1 MFGPKAYIHLNRLRE
16 NYRMVKKK
24 VGGKE
29 IMAVVKANAYG
40 HGALPVAKTLQQEG
54 VKHFAVFTFNEAV
67 ELREGGLQGE
77 ILIFSRLSTD
87 MLEDALAYD
96 ITLNLSW
103 PDDLDLVQHFHR
115 LHGRSPKVHLK
126 VDTGMTRLGV
136 PLESTEKLLKRLA
149 ADPEIR
155 CEGLYSHF
163 ATADEGDLRYAEFQL
178 QQFKNVL
185 ALARKLGYRFKYRHF
200 SNSGSV
206 LNLPQSYLDIV
217 RCGILLY
224 GAFPSSEVPQDI
236 PIKPVMEWRGPI
248 VTVRKVPKG
257 TKVSYGGVWTASHN
271 TQIGV
276 IQTGFADG
284 FPRPWY
290 VMGSVGYGTERFPIA
305 GRVCMDQF
313 MVDFHDTPVK
323 VGEEVLIFGENRQ
336 NSLRV
341 EEICAAIE
349 TTPYVLL
356 TAVGGRTER
365 IYLNGDEH
373 NR

>member
-1 MFGPKAYIHLNRLRE
+1 MLGPKAYIHLDRLRD
-16 NYRMVKKK
+16 NYRAVKER

-40 HGALPVAKTLQQEG
+40 HGALPVAKTLQREG
-54 VKHFAVFTFNEAV
+54 VKYFAVFTFNEAV
-67 ELREGGLQGE
+67 ELREGGIQGE
-77 ILIFSRLSTD
+77 ILIFSRMSADILS
-87 MLEDALAYD
+87 EAVARN

-103 PDDLDLVQHFHR
+103 PDDLSLLQQFHKQH
-115 LHGRSPKVHLK
+115 GKSPKVHLK

-136 PLESTEKLLKRLA
+136 PLEATENLLKQLA
-149 ADPEIR
+149 TAPEIR

-185 ALARKLGYRFKYRHF
+185 TVARELGYRFKYRHF
-200 SNSGSV
+200 SNSGSI
-206 LNLPQSYLDIV
+206 LNLPQSYYDIV

-236 PIKPVMEWRGPI
+236 SIKPVMEWCGPI
-248 VTVRKVPKG
+248 VTVRHVPQG
-257 TKVSYGGVWTASHN
+257 TKVSYGGVWTAPN
-271 TQIGV
+271 DTQIGV

-290 VMGSVGYGTERFPIA
+290 VMGSVGFKKKRFPIA

-313 MVDFHDTPVK
+313 MVDFGDAPVK
-323 VGEEVLIFGENRQ
+323 VGEEVLIFGENED
-336 NSLRV
+336 NSLHV
-341 EEICAAIE
+341 EEICASIE

-365 IYLNGDEH
+365 IYLGTDE
-373 NR
+373 

>member
-1 MFGPKAYIHLNRLRE
+1 MFGPKAYIHLDRLRN
-16 NYRMVKKK
+16 NYRLVKER
-24 VGGKE
+24 VGSKE

-40 HGALPVAKTLQQEG
+40 HGAIPVAKTLQNEG
-54 VKHFAVFTFNEAV
+54 VKSFAVFTFNEAI
-67 ELREGGLQGE
+67 ELRDGGIQGD
-77 ILIFSRLSTD
+77 ILIFSRMSEDILSN
-87 MLEDALAYD
+87 AIAHN

-103 PDDLDLVQHFHR
+103 PDDLNLLQHYHKQ
-115 LHGRSPKVHLK
+115 HGKCPKVHLK
-126 VDTGMTRLGV
+126 IDTGMTRLGV
-136 PLESTEKLLKRLA
+136 PLESTEKLLKQLA
-149 ADPEIR
+149 AAPEIR

-178 QQFKNVL
+178 QQFKHVL
-185 ALARKLGYRFKYRHF
+185 SLAEELGYRFKYRHF

-206 LNLPQSYLDIV
+206 LNLPQSHFDIV

-236 PIKPVMEWRGPI
+236 PIKPVMEWCGPV

-257 TKVSYGGVWTASHN
+257 TKVSYGGVWTAPN
-271 TQIGV
+271 DTQIGV

-290 VMGSVGYGTERFPIA
+290 VMGSVGYGKKRFPIA

-313 MVDFHDTPVK
+313 MVDFRDASVN
-323 VGEEVLIFGENRQ
+323 VGEEVLIFGENKE
-336 NSLRV
+336 NSLHV

-365 IYLNGDEH
+365 IYLGADKKGL
-373 NR
+373 